1 MILLTKIDGDQ
12 IVINA
17 EEIETVIPGQT
28 TVVTLRSGKKFL
40 VKEDFQK
47 IIDLVIDYKIKCQS
61 HYPNVENIK

>member
-17 EEIETVIPGQT
+17 EEIETIIPGQT

-47 IIDLVIDYKIKCQS
+47 IIDLVIDYKVKSQS
-61 HYPNVENIK
+61 KFPNVENI

>member
-1 MILLTKIDGDQ
+1 MILLTKVDGDK

-17 EEIETVIPGQT
+17 EEIETILPGQT

-47 IIDLVIDYKIKCQS
+47 IIELVINYKIKCQS
-61 HYPNVENIK
+61 KFPNVENSQ

>member
-1 MILLTKIDGDQ
+1 MILLTKIDGAQ

-17 EEIETVIPGQT
+17 EEIETIVPGQT

-47 IIDLVIDYKIKCQS
+47 ITDLIIDYKVKCQS
-61 HYPNVENIK
+61 KFPNVKNVK

>member
-17 EEIETVIPGQT
+17 EEIETLIPGQT

-40 VKEDFQK
+40 VKEDFQT
-47 IIDLVIDYKIKCQS
+47 IIELVIDFKTKCQLNL
-61 HYPNVENIK
+61 PKIENRE

>member
-17 EEIETVIPGQT
+17 EEIETIIPGQT

-40 VKEDFQK
+40 IKEDFQK
-47 IIDLVIDYKIKCQS
+47 IIELVIDYKVKCQS
-61 HYPNVENIK
+61 RFPNVENI